1 MTGHTATT
9 TSRVVRTFLELAALP
24 SPAHQEE
31 PAAEYVRGF
40 LDDIGVAWTE
50 DDAAAGIPAGCG
62 NITARIPATAAGT
75 PIFLCSHLD
84 TVALEDEVVPVI
96 TDDGRI
102 TNERDAIL
110 GSDNKAAVAVMLE
123 LLRELAAGSVP
134 HAGVE
139 VVFTPC
145 EEVGLLG
152 AKHYDTSQLAAE
164 FGFVFDHAHDIGFV
178 VGEAPTQMSFTAT
191 FAGAASHSGIAPER
205 GRSAIRAAAEAIARM
220 PHGRIDERTTANIGL
235 IEGGTAVNIV
245 PELCT
250 VRGEVRSLD
259 HERAQTVAQDVLDT
273 LASAANL
280 HNVELS
286 VDMHEEYRAYGFRA
300 SSPVVQHAF
309 GALAANGYEPALI
322 PCGGGS
328 DANIFNAAGMPC
340 VNMCNAMRN
349 IHTRSEYIELADLDA
364 MMGVAR
370 SLVTSA
376 VR

>member
-1 MTGHTATT
+1 MRGGASP
-9 TSRVVRTFLELAALP
+9 TSRVVRTFIELAALP
-24 SPAHQEE
+24 SPAHQEA

-50 DDAAAGIPAGCG
+50 DDAASAIPAGCG
-62 NITARIPATAAGT
+62 NITARIPATASGT

-84 TVALEDEVVPVI
+84 TVALEDDVVPII
-96 TDDGRI
+96 TEDGRI

-123 LLRELAAGSVP
+123 MLRELAAGDMP

-152 AKHYDTSQLAAE
+152 AKHYDTAQLSAE
-164 FGFVFDHAHDIGFV
+164 FGFVFDHAHDIGNV

-191 FAGAASHSGIAPER
+191 FSGAASHSGIAPEL

-220 PHGRIDERTTANIGL
+220 PHGRIDDRTTTNIGL
-235 IEGGTAVNIV
+235 IDGGTAVNIV
-245 PELCT
+245 PEVCT
-250 VRGEVRSLD
+250 VHGEVRSLD
-259 HERAQTVAQDVLDT
+259 HDRAQTVAQQVLDT
-273 LASAANL
+273 FASAANL
-280 HNVELS
+280 QNVELS
-286 VDMHEEYRAYGFRA
+286 VDMHEEYRAYAFRET
-300 SSPVVQHAF
+300 SPVVQHAF
-309 GALAANGYEPALI
+309 GALAAHGYTPALI

-328 DANIFNAAGMPC
+328 DANIFNAAGKPC
-340 VNMCNAMRN
+340 VNMCNAMRE

-364 MMGVAR
+364 MLDVTR
-370 SLVTSA
+370 SLVTTA